1 MSIGAPFL
9 ALAFLLSVVAVEI
22 LRRLSPWLGLV
33 DRPSARKVHT
43 GLVPLCGG
51 VAMFLAFSTIVALRT
66 GQQPA
71 PLLADL
77 WLLVVV
83 LGMLVGIGF
92 WDDLR
97 DIGPGKR
104 LAVQTAAAM
113 ALLVGWSAQS
123 GAPLVISFDGVAALP
138 GWIALP
144 VTLLFFVGLTNAFNM
159 IDGLDGLAGGIGAIA
174 LAGTALAGLVTAR
187 PAVADGSLLLLA
199 VVLGFLVF
207 NMRSPWRARASVFMG
222 DAGSMMLGGAVAGFI
237 VSLSAVDMGAA
248 APARPPVLFPAL
260 LWLVALP
267 VIDTVSLMV
276 RRPLAGRSPMA
287 ADRAHLH
294 HLLVDHGLSP
304 VRATAALVAISA
316 LLGTVGLTGILLAW
330 PAFWMGAGLAVPVL
344 AHGAFVRFVAY
355 RGRRRLA
362 EPSLAAAPEAAE

>member
-66 GQQPA
+66 GQPSN

-104 LAVQTAAAM
+104 LAVQTVAAM
-113 ALLVGWSAQS
+113 ALLVGWGAQS
-123 GAPLVISFDGVAALP
+123 GAPLVIAFDGVAALP

-144 VTLLFFVGLTNAFNM
+144 VTLLFFV
-159 IDGLDGLAGGIGAIA
+159 DGLDGLAGGIGAVA

-199 VVLGFLVF
+199 VVFGFLVF

-237 VSLSAVDMGAA
+237 VSLSAVDMAAA
-248 APARPPVLFPAL
+248 APARPPVPFPAL

-294 HLLVDHGLSP
+294 HFLVDLGLSP

-316 LLGTVGLTGILLAW
+316 LLGGVGLTGILLAW
-330 PAFWMGAGLAVPVL
+330 SGFWMGVGLAVPVL
-344 AHGAFVRFVAY
+344 AHSAFVRFVAY

-362 EPSLAAAPEAAE
+362 EPSLAASPEAAE